1 MPNDKRAFPR
11 FEYPADGRTASS
23 DLLVSLPDL
32 SDEPIHPMDFS
43 TGGFRIN
50 LERQPKEGSIHPCS
64 IKIFE
69 INLTGL
75 TGRIARVYESGPGSS
90 QCSVGL
96 SINITE
102 EERDHLASLLTRFLT
117 EDAGID

>member
-1 MPNDKRAFPR
+1 MPNEKRAFPR
-11 FEYPADGRTASS
+11 FEYPADGRPASA

-32 SDEPIHPMDFS
+32 ADEPIRPMDFS

-69 INLTGL
+69 ITLTGL

-96 SINITE
+96 SINISE
-102 EERDHLASLLTRFLT
+102 EERDHLASLLTRFLS
-117 EDAGID
+117 EEGESG